1 MLDHAGAEVVANG
14 RWRELFGAPGVSPAS
29 ALRRVDSSVPRTFG
43 DAARAWLADRERIA
57 VAEFES
63 NEPRYRRLRCY
74 SAPVRHADG
83 STIGRLFVMRDI
95 TRESEAER
103 MRSAFVATVSHELR
117 SPLTAIAG
125 YTDTLINAGPW
136 DSTTEREFLEII
148 AQSAAK
154 LAGLVDNLL
163 DAAKV
168 EAGVL
173 RVEREPVR
181 LERIAHQVLAHRRN
195 LAPDH
200 ILGLD
205 AEPGLPLAEADPIRV
220 EQVIAN
226 LVDNAIK
233 YSPDGGP
240 VEVSLRAS
248 GDAIRVGVS
257 DRGIGLTPDQAERL
271 FERFYRADTS
281 LRRTTRGVGLGLFIC
296 RSLVEAQGGRIWVES
311 RPGGGSTFWFT
322 LPALKASPDAELGT
336 PASEGFQQ
344 QEVVA

>member
-1 MLDHAGAEVVANG
+1 
-14 RWRELFGAPGVSPAS
+14 
-29 ALRRVDSSVPRTFG
+29 
-43 DAARAWLADRERIA
+43 
-57 VAEFES
+57 
-63 NEPRYRRLRCY
+63 
-74 SAPVRHADG
+74 VRHADG

-336 PASEGFQQ
+336 PASEGFRQ
-344 QEVVA
+344 QEAVA